1 MLICMVKNQV
11 LDREAE
17 DMVQIQ
23 EDQEGTDPI
32 QEDQEDMGPTQ
43 LDSDK
48 VQQAMVREQI

>member
-23 EDQEGTDPI
+23 EDQE
-32 QEDQEDMGPTQ
+32 DMGPTQ
-43 LDSDK
+43 LDTDK

>member
-43 LDSDK
+43 LDTDK